1 MPCAYAGMRNLAFEI
16 DRLHREGVRF
26 SIAISGDGFV
36 ARVGDYLRGPA
47 PSTRVR
53 TVEEAVLW
61 VSRVALGRA
70 TPTRFGDNCEN

>member
-1 MPCAYAGMRNLAFEI
+1 MRNLAFEI
-16 DRLHREGVRF
+16 DRLHSEGVRF
-26 SIAISGDGFV
+26 TIAICGDGFV

-61 VSRVALGRA
+61 VSHVALGR
-70 TPTRFGDNCEN
+70 TLSPTVRDDCAN